1 MALEVGNRI
10 GDYEILALLGAGGM
24 GRVYKVRNI
33 ISNREEAMKVLLPD
47 FASDHDLA
55 ARLVAEIRT
64 LAGLEH
70 PNIAQLRTAFRQ
82 GDQFVMVMEYVEGT
96 TLEKQA
102 TLGHLSLDQVLDYS
116 MQALAALS
124 FAHSR

>member
-1 MALEVGNRI
+1 MADTGQRV
-10 GDYEILALLGAGGM
+10 GDYEVLAPLGVGGM

-33 ISNREEAMKVLLPD
+33 ISNREEAMKILLPD
-47 FASDHDLA
+47 FAADHDLA

-70 PNIAQLRTAFRQ
+70 PNIAQLRTAFRN

-96 TLEKQA
+96 TLEQMAIQGELK
-102 TLGHLSLDQVLDYS
+102 L
-116 MQALAALS
+116 
-124 FAHSR
+124 